1 MVIRSIEDFKKVY
14 YPKHFKK
21 LNRGEIEDLETLGA
35 HMANSSLVR
44 INRLL
49 D

>member
-1 MVIRSIEDFKKVY
+1 MAIRSIEDFKKVY

-21 LNRGEIEDLETLGA
+21 LNQEGIEDLETLGV
-35 HMANSSLVR
+35 HMANSSLER
-44 INRLL
+44 ISRLL